1 VAGVNWQN
9 KVRKTMETKRLFC
22 YIPVATHRKTK
33 AIAAMNGI
41 DIKDF
46 VNSALIHYIAHIENE
61 DLKIDESL
69 IKE

>member
-1 VAGVNWQN
+1 MTQ
-9 KVRKTMETKRLFC
+9 
-22 YIPVATHRKTK
+22 IATHRKTK